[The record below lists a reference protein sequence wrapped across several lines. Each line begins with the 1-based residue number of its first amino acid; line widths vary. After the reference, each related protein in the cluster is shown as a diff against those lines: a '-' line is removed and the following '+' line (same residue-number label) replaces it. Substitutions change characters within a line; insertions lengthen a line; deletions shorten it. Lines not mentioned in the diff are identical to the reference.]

1 MTVRKEP
8 IKKSEQCSSTVVYRN
23 RSKRENI
30 AVVKYW
36 ARPRCTQQSL
46 RVNNSFI
53 HGYKD
58 QEVERRVEAL
68 SSAGSI
74 ILFLPVNNEQ
84 SIVLLFQDREWL

>member
-1 MTVRKEP
+1 MKTHSDSERRADEKV
-8 IKKSEQCSSTVVYRN
+8 KKISSTVVDRN

-30 AVVKYW
+30 AVVKYK

-58 QEVERRVEAL
+58 QEVERRVVVP
-68 SSAGSI
+68 SSAGAYS
-74 ILFLPVNNEQ
+74 LSASQ
-84 SIVLLFQDREWL
+84 